1 MAASKLTSGSSK
13 PNGTRDWR
21 SPSPDFDPVAFQ
33 ASLDD
38 AVNETRALV
47 DSWLPK
53 DLGPEWTSVFAAKK
67 GADGLQSLKDRA
79 RPPRLGLGAQ
89 PASQNKQLAEDRKLK
104 QRLMGKS
111 RMSMSDDGSVVKA
124 TLSAGKGVEG
134 DLDDDEEDE
143 EDSRAKTVG
152 KGEGKAGATGY
163 TNPFVIPAKKD
174 APTPAKATP
183 SKTAGPSSPSSSKSK
198 LFNEPSP
205 VKPAPS
211 ASTSTT
217 KPLVAATSFYGPS
230 ASAPAVNGQPLSKN
244 QRKKLREREKQ
255 AQRKRQL
262 EEESRKEAEG
272 EAAEER
278 SPKRAKVEL
287 DGAKDERE
295 DGADGEADTSMA
307 SADPPMP
314 SKEAV
319 AGTGEGDTL
328 SKKKRRKKKKKSGA
342 ADGAGGGGGNA
353 APLLELAPL
362 QS

>member
-1 MAASKLTSGSSK
+1 MAASKAISRPSK
-13 PNGTRDWR
+13 PNGTRDSR

-53 DLGPEWTSVFAAKK
+53 DLGPEWTSAFAAKK
-67 GADGLQSLKDRA
+67 GSDGLQSLKDRA

-104 QRLMGKS
+104 QRLMGKA
-111 RMSMSDDGSVVKA
+111 RMSMGDDGPEVKA
-124 TLSAGKGVEG
+124 TLPAGKGIEG
-134 DLDDDEEDE
+134 DLDDEEDE

-152 KGEGKAGATGY
+152 KGKGKAGASGY
-163 TNPFVIPAKKD
+163 TNPFVIPAKKKEP
-174 APTPAKATP
+174 PTSSKATP
-183 SKTAGPSSPSSSKSK
+183 SKTAGPSSPSQSKSN
-198 LFNEPSP
+198 LFNDPSP
-205 VKPAPS
+205 VKSAP
-211 ASTSTT
+211 STSTSAT

-230 ASAPAVNGQPLSKN
+230 TSTTAAIGQPLSKN

-272 EAAEER
+272 EVAEER

-287 DGAKDERE
+287 DGAKDEQE
-295 DGADGEADTSMA
+295 DAADGEADASMA
-307 SADPPMP
+307 SADPPTP
-314 SKEAV
+314 LKEGVV
-319 AGTGEGDTL
+319 ATCGGDSP
-328 SKKKRRKKKKKSGA
+328 SKKKRRKKKKKSGT
-342 ADGAGGGGGNA
+342 ADGAGGGNA
-353 APLLELAPL
+353 APLLNLAPL